1 MEKKTRSFNFLL
13 ELLICLVF
21 FSVTSLIVVGLF
33 VRAKTLE
40 DDALNQSNAT
50 MLYVDT
56 VEQLSLNLVKPS
68 YQGHDM
74 IANVKLIQDD
84 NDLDYLIYQVDI
96 YDDNGQLVITD
107 QVSVLRERE

>member
-1 MEKKTRSFNFLL
+1 
-13 ELLICLVF
+13 
-21 FSVTSLIVVGLF
+21 
-33 VRAKTLE
+33 
-40 DDALNQSNAT
+40 

-56 VEQLSLNLVKPS
+56 VEQLSLNQVKPS